1 MRVNPRPDGGQ
12 FTAKRRVESGRSGK
26 EGKGAGAGVLASC
39 HARGIPP
46 SGRKLGVAWAG
57 PGQGLGSPVP
67 APNHHQA
74 VGRLLDTRHRNLV
87 ESQHPREAPRPR
99 FSITRSSCALP
110 GSLVLVWALGG
121 GTVLGLV
128 NLKVSGGCLHSQSMS
143 GVSLIPPRVALRL
156 LEEMCKRRPDYGRA
170 TGEHGRLT
178 ACFGARTGARH
189 SSQAPLESTR

>member
-1 MRVNPRPDGGQ
+1 VREREPAYSPHVTPVAFRPAGG
-12 FTAKRRVESGRSGK
+12 SS
-26 EGKGAGAGVLASC
+26 
-39 HARGIPP
+39 
-46 SGRKLGVAWAG
+46 AW

-67 APNHHQA
+67 APNHHQAA

-121 GTVLGLV
+121 HGLGFGQF
-128 NLKVSGGCLHSQSMS
+128 KGFG
-143 GVSLIPPRVALRL
+143 RL
-156 LEEMCKRRPDYGRA
+156 LTFTVDVRRKPNSSSSCLAAPRGDVQATAGLRES